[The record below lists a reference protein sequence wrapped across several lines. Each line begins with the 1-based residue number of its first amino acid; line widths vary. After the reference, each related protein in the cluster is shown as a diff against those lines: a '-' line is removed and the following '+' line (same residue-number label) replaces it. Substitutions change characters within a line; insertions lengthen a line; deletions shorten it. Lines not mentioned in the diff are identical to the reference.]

1 MSKNTPHWLAV
12 DDDGATITL
21 THPTNLNGV
30 KQNKVRLRAPTIA
43 DLRAAKRKFPDDS
56 EGQEI
61 QLFAS
66 LAECGFEEIEL
77 MRLKDYT
84 RVQAGYFRLVAEGDN
99 AGTAAAGKAPAGLGD
114 SAVGN

>member
-1 MSKNTPHWLAV
+1 MSKNTPQWMDA

-21 THPTNLNGV
+21 TRPADLNGV

-43 DLRAAKRKFPDDS
+43 DLRAAKRKFPDDP

-66 LAECGFEEIEL
+66 LAECSFEEIEVL
-77 MRLKDYT
+77 RLKDYT
-84 RVQAGYFRLVAEGDN
+84 RVQAGYFRLVAEGDD
-99 AGTAAAGKAPAGLGD
+99 AGAAAAG
-114 SAVGN
+114 